1 MLGSKEILKLIK
13 EKEMVQNYINLE
25 QQLQPNSFDLTVDKV
40 FISDDCSVLRE
51 KDKHLPKVD
60 KIKPRTFSVAKISGW
75 YLTKGTYLFEV
86 NEIVKLPK
94 NISALSNQRSSL
106 MRMFCRTNIGS
117 WDCGY
122 NGKGYSILTVLNPMG
137 LWLEKNVRIIQMH
150 FFKTSKV
157 LESYNGQYQGENL
170 KHE

>member
-13 EKEMVQNYINLE
+13 EKEMIQNYINLK

-40 FISDDCSVLRE
+40 FVSNDTSVLRE
-51 KDKHLPKVD
+51 KDKYLPKVD
-60 KIKPRTFSVAKISGW
+60 EIKPKTFSSPKIFGW
-75 YLTKGTYLFEV
+75 HLIPGTYLFEV

-106 MRMFCRTNIGS
+106 MRMFCQTNIGS

-122 NGKGYSILTVLNPMG
+122 NGKGYSILTVHNPSG
-137 LWLEKNVRIIQMH
+137 LWLEKNVRILQMH
-150 FFKTSKV
+150 FFRTTKV
-157 LESYNGQYQGENL
+157 LEKYNGHYQGENL
-170 KHE
+170 K